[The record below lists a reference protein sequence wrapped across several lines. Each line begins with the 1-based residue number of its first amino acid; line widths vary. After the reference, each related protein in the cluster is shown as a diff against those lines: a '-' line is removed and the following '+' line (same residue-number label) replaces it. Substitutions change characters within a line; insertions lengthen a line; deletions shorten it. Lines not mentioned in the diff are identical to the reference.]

1 MKDRVRLRVRDVF
14 KKRQT
19 LVEKRESK
27 KKIVQK
33 RGRCKE
39 RDR

>member
-1 MKDRVRLRVRDVF
+1 VVKNRELGRLRVRDVF

-27 KKIVQK
+27 K
-33 RGRCKE
+33 R
-39 RDR
+39 